1 MEKTF
6 HNMDSGINWT
16 PEIGMEFNTLEEA
29 WKHWVNYGK
38 QMGFGVRKHFANKS
52 KLDGEITSRGF
63 VCSKE
68 GVRQID
74 KRNVRTHR
82 EETRTN
88 CPVRLCINLDRE
100 TGKYGVYDFVYEHN
114 HILHLPETTYKMQSK
129 QKGSSGQAFPR
140 NLAYASRILPKETHE
155 SMLGDTSQNMDTR
168 IDWIPKMGM
177 EFDTLEEAWKHWEK
191 YGKHM
196 GFNVRKHFA
205 NKSKIDGE
213 ITSRGFVCSKE
224 GVRQTDKRNYQTHR
238 EETRTNCSVRLSVN
252 LDRETRK
259 YKVYDFVLEHNHI
272 LCPPENMGQLD
283 RNMSGVQDFTIDL
296 THTSGIKPKAA
307 PELMCREADGRANL
321 GYIDLNHR
329 IVNLGMGVDSV
340 GSSDEGDLV
349 VCGKGPAVEPYVG
362 MEFESEEAA
371 KEFYDDYARCIGFV
385 MRVDECRRSGVDKR
399 IISRRFSCN
408 KQGFYVKA
416 RDESRRIQKPQ
427 PSMGEGCKAMML
439 VEVHKSG
446 KWIVTSIVKDHGH
459 PLVVSGHPSR
469 GSLDSRERRIQE
481 LTMELQRQ
489 DRLCELYREL
499 LLSFLENVEE
509 QTELL
514 SRKVE
519 VVVNDVRELESR
531 DRSPKAFTK

>member
-82 EETRTN
+82 EETRTK
-88 CPVRLCINLDRE
+88 CPVRLCINIDRE
-100 TGKYGVYDFVYEHN
+100 TGKYGVYDFVCGHN

-129 QKGSSGQAFPR
+129 QKLSSVQAFPR
-140 NLAYASRILPKETHE
+140 NLAYASRIWPKETHE
-155 SMLGDTSQNMDTR
+155 LGDTSQNMDTR

-177 EFDTLEEAWKHWEK
+177 DFDTLEEAWKHWEK
-191 YGKHM
+191 YGKQM

-238 EETRTNCSVRLSVN
+238 EETRTNCPVRLSVN

-272 LCPPENMGQLD
+272 LRPPENMRQLD

-296 THTSGIKPKAA
+296 TLTSGIKPKAA
-307 PELMCREADGRANL
+307 PELMCREVDGRANL

-329 IVNLGMGVDSV
+329 IVNLGMGVGSV

-371 KEFYDDYARCIGFV
+371 KEFYDDYARCIGFI

-427 PSMGEGCKAMML
+427 PSKGEGCKAMMS

-459 PLVVSGHPSR
+459 PLVFSGHPSR

-519 VVVNDVRELESR
+519 IVVNDVRELESR